1 MKKGIQ
7 NRGKSKMKPRKQAV
21 EVICPKCKFTE
32 IIYMPKEELPRCPEC
47 QKAQMVIREIL
58 SEGKSY

>member
-1 MKKGIQ
+1 
-7 NRGKSKMKPRKQAV
+7 MKPRKQAV

-47 QKAQMVIREIL
+47 QKSYMIIREIL

>member
-1 MKKGIQ
+1 
-7 NRGKSKMKPRKQAV
+7 
-21 EVICPKCKFTE
+21 VICPKCKFTE

-47 QKAQMVIREIL
+47 QKSYMIIREIL